1 MNVIFYAVP
10 ASGLAMDWA
19 VEKGDAKYA
28 FTPELR
34 GDFFTAEP
42 EQIEPSFQ
50 EFYNGIKAMVDEIA
64 DIEGF

>member
-1 MNVIFYAVP
+1 
-10 ASGLAMDWA
+10 MDCA
-19 VEKGDAKYA
+19 VEKGDTKYA

-64 DIEGF
+64 DIEGL